1 MSIDQK
7 EQLSR
12 KGDMGV
18 EACAIRLIAA
28 RHASG
33 AVNQKAF
40 AEACGVSYTSY
51 NNMEKGRQFPNR
63 EVMRYLFRGHRI
75 DFNFMMNGDFSQL
88 PHDVLDLVFA
98 QLPAASIAWD
108 QKSNSD

>member
-1 MSIDQK
+1 MNIDEK
-7 EQLSR
+7 EILTR

-28 RHASG
+28 RHATG
-33 AVNQKAF
+33 AANQKAF
-40 AEACGVSYTSY
+40 AEACGVGITSY

-88 PHDVLDLVFA
+88 PTDVFERIFA
-98 QLPAASIAWD
+98 ELPAAHNAWD
-108 QKSNSD
+108 RKTS